1 MIALNKN
8 FVMMF
13 LLVASPLLADN
24 AIYIDQIGS
33 EVDINITQD
42 GSNNKIGGSESEETK
57 MLVDGDNIDMTFN
70 TVGSNN
76 SIIGNI
82 IGDDTIIDFD
92 INGNANNFNFNVDP
106 TDTFGAT
113 NNNFTLDLTGSDNTL
128 ELSVGTEQTAS
139 NGIFNWIVEGDYNN
153 ATINIDVDSFTN
165 TVDWIGDNNNII
177 YDANGFSGH
186 EFTVSGSGNYTNL
199 TVEQQS
205 TLQSDSLEI
214 IIDGGGTFETPSNI
228 CISQSDSGVAT
239 GCQ

>member
-1 MIALNKN
+1 MI
-8 FVMMF
+8 F

-24 AIYIDQIGS
+24 AVYIDQIGS
-33 EVDINITQD
+33 GVDINIIQD
-42 GSNNKIGGSESEETK
+42 GSNNKIGGSDSDETK
-57 MLVDGDNIDMTFN
+57 MLVDGDNIDININ
-70 TVGSNN
+70 TVGSSN

-82 IGDDTIIDFD
+82 VGEDTVIDL
-92 INGNANNFNFNVDP
+92 NVTGSTNNLNFNVDP
-106 TDTFGAT
+106 TETFGAT
-113 NNNFTLDLTGSDNTL
+113 NNNFTLDVTGGDNTL

-139 NGIFNWIVEGDYNN
+139 NGIFNWIVEGDYND

-186 EFTVSGSGNYTNL
+186 EFIVTGNGNYTNL

-214 IIDGGGTFETPSNI
+214 DIDGGGTFETPSNI
-228 CISQSDSGVAT
+228 CISQSDSGVST